1 MSIFSSIV
9 SGIFSNRAND
19 KAARA
24 QINAAER
31 GESAFR
37 EAVPQAIDAT
47 RRANETATAAQVD
60 AFGNVINLFED
71 QRARTGAA
79 LNPFVQGELQQ
90 LGLRNQILGFDT
102 PVQSAFTPANTNA
115 PTTRGTGRDLT
126 LPGSGGDQY
135 QAYFDQNPD
144 LAGAYGRI
152 DQDNPNGFWQARGA
166 DFNGDG
172 NISESE
178 FGRAHYENSGRD
190 AGRQL
195 PNAFT
200 APAPQVAAAPQ
211 PTPRE
216 RFENGFFGDAFRA
229 DYERDLDN
237 IDSALANQ
245 GLLFSGARMDAA
257 SNAFQDNYSRH
268 QDRFLGFSMAAPNS
282 AATNASVA
290 YDQGITGNVANAFTG
305 IGGAQAQGAL
315 NIGNA
320 EAQGAYNLANA
331 IAGFAG
337 AEGDARANRA
347 IGFGNIVNGGIQNIT
362 DTATAALGGFGG
374 FTGGFGGAGLSVPTA
389 APAKNNAKKYAY
401 KGGF

>member
-31 GESAFR
+31 GEAAFR
-37 EAVPQAIDAT
+37 EAVPEAIDAT
-47 RRANETATAAQVD
+47 RRANEAATAAQVD
-60 AFGNVINLFED
+60 AFGNVINLFEG

-102 PVQSAFTPANTNA
+102 PQHSAFTPANANA

-126 LPGSGGDQY
+126 LPSQGGNFEQY
-135 QAYFDQNPD
+135 VEQNPD
-144 LAGAYGRI
+144 LRSAYEKEVLGPSGGSFYL
-152 DQDNPNGFWQARGA
+152 NRGA
-166 DFNGDG
+166 DTNGDG
-172 NISESE
+172 QVSLSE
-178 FGRAHYENSGRD
+178 FGQDHYSHAGQRE
-190 AGRQL
+190 GRQL
-195 PNAFT
+195 PGQGAPQAPT
-200 APAPQVAAAPQ
+200 APLPQ

-237 IDSALANQ
+237 IDTALANQ

-268 QDRFLGFSMAAPNS
+268 QDRFLGLSMAAPNS
-282 AATNASVA
+282 GATNASVA

-331 IAGFAG
+331 ISGFAG

-374 FTGGFGGAGLSVPTA
+374 FTGGFGGAGFSAPTA